1 MYIYIY
7 IHVHICICIYIYT
20 HCIQI
25 HNDTHN
31 IILYVIILYYIILY
45 LYYIILYH
53 IISCHII
60 SYHIILYYI
69 ILYYIIYSSIKVQ
82 QDLIN
87 DITLRVFK
95 FKLIQID
102 DSMTWVSSIQAPTVL
117 APYAPAAGRDF
128 VSTVPPGCW
137 QGPSG

>member
-1 MYIYIY
+1 MSY
-7 IHVHICICIYIYT
+7 HIIS
-20 HCIQI
+20 
-25 HNDTHN
+25 
-31 IILYVIILYYIILY
+31 YYIIL
-45 LYYIILYH
+45 H
-53 IISCHII
+53 
-60 SYHIILYYI
+60 YI
-69 ILYYIIYSSIKVQ
+69 ILYYIIYSSIKVK

>member
-1 MYIYIY
+1 M
-7 IHVHICICIYIYT
+7 
-20 HCIQI
+20 
-25 HNDTHN
+25 
-31 IILYVIILYYIILY
+31 ILFSLYYIILYYIILY
-45 LYYIILYH
+45 YNY
-53 IISCHII
+53 
-60 SYHIILYYI
+60 IILYYI

-95 FKLIQID
+95 FKLIQIE

-137 QGPSG
+137 QGPSGWTSPVSARESWPQTGNGDVYGLTWFGWH